1 MNFDGK
7 LDFSVLSSDVTVYY
21 DTTEDEL
28 LSFQKTQS
36 YNFQIQSNS
45 SVKQVQATTTK
56 TKKLVKR
63 KELQYVIFLLIVQ
76 NVWHIL

>member
-1 MNFDGK
+1 MIQLKMN
-7 LDFSVLSSDVTVYY
+7 YY
-21 DTTEDEL
+21 NVFKMQI

-36 YNFQIQSNS
+36 YNFQIRSNS

>member
-1 MNFDGK
+1 MSLSIMIQLKMN
-7 LDFSVLSSDVTVYY
+7 YY
-21 DTTEDEL
+21 NVFKMQI

-45 SVKQVQATTTK
+45 SVKLVQATTTK

>member
-1 MNFDGK
+1 MSLSIMIQLKMN
-7 LDFSVLSSDVTVYY
+7 YY
-21 DTTEDEL
+21 NVFKMQI

-36 YNFQIQSNS
+36 YNFQIRSNS

>member
-1 MNFDGK
+1 MSLSIMIQLKMNYYNVFK
-7 LDFSVLSSDVTVYY
+7 MQILS
-21 DTTEDEL
+21 L
-28 LSFQKTQS
+28 QKTQS

>member
-1 MNFDGK
+1 MSLSIMIQLKMN
-7 LDFSVLSSDVTVYY
+7 YY
-21 DTTEDEL
+21 NVFKMQI

>member
-1 MNFDGK
+1 MNYYNVFK
-7 LDFSVLSSDVTVYY
+7 MQILS
-21 DTTEDEL
+21 L
-28 LSFQKTQS
+28 QKTQS

>member
-1 MNFDGK
+1 MSLSIMIQLKMN
-7 LDFSVLSSDVTVYY
+7 YY
-21 DTTEDEL
+21 NVFKMQI
-28 LSFQKTQS
+28 LSFEKTQS